1 MQMTAVGHGL
11 SGSAVLVLLVFF
23 FRGLGVIN
31 DLGPCVSLGGTVQS
45 AFRLGR
51 FSMFPGN
58 VFFLAHSSQA

>member
-31 DLGPCVSLGGTVQS
+31 DLGTVQS
-45 AFRLGR
+45 AFRPGR